1 MRIVLP
7 ALYNTGELDNMR
19 LSMATAISVA
29 LAATLFAGCSTSPQ
43 GSSALPGSSS
53 ANQPMGKS
61 GPPHWQIPTRK
72 ISPLE
77 LLKLQV
83 AGKVPGPGMRG
94 ALKRQLQR
102 LEGKSRPQYHFRN
115 DGGGAKAWS
124 DDTDFGYLIGLSK
137 KFKSVSD
144 INVESNGCFDP
155 ITVKVDHSHNIWT
168 ACEEGP
174 VGDAGAAQEYSST
187 GTLMNSYNAGC
198 PSNIS
203 PSQCYE
209 FFSES
214 FDQFENSSNVFATL
228 TYFEN
233 CGVSTCDEGYGFEYW
248 PNGSPSSQ
256 PTLINVN
263 GLIPGVDVFSIY
275 YADID
280 SSGNIWFDYEG
291 EDSSYPYSFGFG
303 IAEVQNPTTSPTVV
317 AIAPP
322 GSLEFAGGVYTS
334 NGSSR
339 VWVTDQELRTT
350 TEWTGGVAGT
360 VLGPTATDIEGLGDP
375 VSGGF
380 NSTDTK
386 VGFGDAYG
394 WADAC
399 TIATMIC
406 KVHPSADM
414 PDGSQ
419 GFAYQPS
426 DK

>member
-94 ALKRQLQR
+94 ALKWQLQR
-102 LEGKSRPQYHFRN
+102 VEGKSRPQYHFRN

-124 DDTDFGYLIGLSK
+124 DDTDYGYLIGLNK

-144 INVESNGCFDP
+144 INVESNGCFEP
-155 ITVKVDHSHNIWT
+155 ITVKIDHSHNIWT
-168 ACEEGP
+168 ACEEGS
-174 VGDAGAAQEYSST
+174 GSNAGAAQEYSST
-187 GTLMNSYNAGC
+187 GTLMNSYNVGC

-203 PSQCYE
+203 PSQCEY
-209 FFSES
+209 FYSES
-214 FDQFENSSNVFATL
+214 FDHVSELERRLRDADVLRELLLSHMMSSAA
-228 TYFEN
+228 Y
-233 CGVSTCDEGYGFEYW
+233 GGFEYW

-256 PTLINVN
+256 PTLIYVTV
-263 GLIPGVDVFSIY
+263 IPGVDVFGIF

-280 SSGNIWFDYEG
+280 SSGNIWFDYEVKQHL
-291 EDSSYPYSFGFG
+291 SVYAAASASPKFKTRRP
-303 IAEVQNPTTSPTVV
+303 VQPLSQ
-317 AIAPP
+317 
-322 GSLEFAGGVYTS
+322 SHLRDRL
-334 NGSSR
+334 SSR
-339 VWVTDQELRTT
+339 VASTR
-350 TEWTGGVAGT
+350 A
-360 VLGPTATDIEGLGDP
+360 TAAAA
-375 VSGGF
+375 SG
-380 NSTDTK
+380 
-386 VGFGDAYG
+386 
-394 WADAC
+394 
-399 TIATMIC
+399 
-406 KVHPSADM
+406 
-414 PDGSQ
+414 
-419 GFAYQPS
+419 
-426 DK
+426 